1 MDEKILLWI
10 VVGLGA
16 VLLGVFVLLAVAPNK
31 GDKVPAQ
38 EAVTSI
44 QDNTSPAEPLEQESA
59 SPIVKEEIP
68 SSEAAVT
75 ELVEPLEQETAS
87 PITKEEIPSSKPAVT
102 EKQAELSEAQRKSI
116 YYEIWELVRKA
127 RAQAEAAYPLPHP
140 SDPGYTQEAFLEQS
154 DKQFELQMRLEKQ
167 YLEELAARVGITY
180 QDVRDLDVEGYEK
193 SWPMPPF
200 PD

>member
-16 VLLGVFVLLAVAPNK
+16 VLLGVFVLLTVVPLG
-31 GDKVPAQ
+31 GDKIPAQ
-38 EAVTSI
+38 EAMASI

-59 SPIVKEEIP
+59 SSITKEEIP
-68 SSEAAVT
+68 SSEAVVA
-75 ELVEPLEQETAS
+75 
-87 PITKEEIPSSKPAVT
+87 
-102 EKQAELSEAQRKSI
+102 EKQVKLSEAQRKSI
-116 YYEIWELVRKA
+116 YYEIWELVHKA
-127 RAQAEAAYPLPHP
+127 RAQAEATYPLPHP
-140 SDPGYTQEAFLEQS
+140 NDPGYTQEAFLEQN

-180 QDVRDLDVEGYEK
+180 QDVRDLDVEGFEK
-193 SWPMPPF
+193 GWPKPPF